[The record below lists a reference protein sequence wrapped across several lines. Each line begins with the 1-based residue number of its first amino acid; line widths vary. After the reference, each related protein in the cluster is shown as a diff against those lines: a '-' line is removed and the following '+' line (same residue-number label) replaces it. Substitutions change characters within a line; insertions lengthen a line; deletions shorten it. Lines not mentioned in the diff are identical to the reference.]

1 MNFNNYQ
8 ILPLTL
14 IGILL
19 CCAGFCCCEKN
30 IERFCYK
37 PCRKRNR
44 KVIPLINH
52 YNITI
57 NEID

>member
-1 MNFNNYQ
+1 MIFDNFQ
-8 ILPLTL
+8 ILHLTL

-19 CCAGFCCCEKN
+19 CCLSFCCCEKN

-52 YNITI
+52 HEIII
-57 NEID
+57 NESD